1 MKSHLAFAAPIR
13 ALHIGKRHLLL
24 AATGVAAACI
34 SGAAQAGCAD
44 PRMASTASAAAQ
56 FHGFLP
62 ALADTTEFRGRP
74 DSRKIVGT
82 WFVSY
87 FSGGNPAGQAY
98 IQWHSDGTEWE
109 NINFPVEGGNICMG
123 SWKQVGRAQF
133 ARNHYGWL
141 YTNGALSGYFNETET
156 TDVTNDARYTG
167 STHTKIYD
175 VGGNLLV
182 EFSGTSSAV
191 LVEP

>member
-1 MKSHLAFAAPIR
+1 MTFHLSPAAGIRALRVGQKSCILTAAALAAMLGVSVAHASCSDPRAATSAASQSHLA
-13 ALHIGKRHLLL
+13 
-24 AATGVAAACI
+24 
-34 SGAAQAGCAD
+34 
-44 PRMASTASAAAQ
+44 
-56 FHGFLP
+56 LP
-62 ALADTTEFRGRP
+62 APANTTEFRGRP
-74 DSRKIVGT
+74 ANRKIVGT

-156 TDVTNDARYTG
+156 TDVTDDAKYTG